1 MPRNQFLLTQKSIIM
16 KNKRFYL
23 PLIVGIMLS
32 FTLFI
37 SCEKDDNDEVKITEK
52 ELGKAT
58 IEGVVYANLNLAN
71 DTNDFGSYE
80 VQYERAPAGTKIVA
94 TINGGELVSN
104 PDPYV
109 DYGNYIFNTEVEG
122 DGTFSIEVHASSH
135 SANVILRA
143 EDFAYEQQ
151 TTDSTTERVVFEA
164 NIQSPSVIEDMNS
177 ISDIY
182 YTFSK

>member
-1 MPRNQFLLTQKSIIM
+1 M
-16 KNKRFYL
+16 KNKKFIF
-23 PLIVGIMLS
+23 PLLVGIMLS
-32 FTLFI
+32 FTLFTG
-37 SCEKDDNDEVKITEK
+37 CEKDDNDEVKIAEE

-58 IEGVVYANLNLAN
+58 IEGIVYANLNLAN
-71 DTNDFGSYE
+71 DTNDFGGYE

-109 DYGNYIFNTEVEG
+109 DYGNYKFDTEVAT
-122 DGTFSIEVHASSH
+122 DGTFSIEVYAASN

-143 EDFAYEQQ
+143 EDFAYDQQ
-151 TTDSTTERVVFEA
+151 TTDSTTERKVFEA
-164 NIQSPSVIEDMNS
+164 NIQSPSVIANMKS